1 MPKNLADYLKYLS
14 LNASAYNEYFRWKE
28 YVRFDREKAP
38 DLLCNMC
45 IDLHLE
51 THMGIRRGV
60 VDKLESYWNVRD
72 CKQATVETVSVFG
85 FKSEFVKSTNLL
97 EFQRN
102 LVSYMKKKT
111 VKLTDL
117 IIGLCILLIVSLNL
131 FIFRQRFAELF
142 NHLFR
147 YIYRRY

>member
-1 MPKNLADYLKYLS
+1 
-14 LNASAYNEYFRWKE
+14 
-28 YVRFDREKAP
+28 
-38 DLLCNMC
+38 MC

-72 CKQATVETVSVFG
+72 CKEATVETVSVFG
-85 FKSEFVKSTNLL
+85 FKSEFVKSKNLL
-97 EFQRN
+97 EFQR

-111 VKLTDL
+111 VKLADL
-117 IIGLCILLIVSLNL
+117 IVAVCILLVVLVNL

-142 NHLFR
+142 NHLFK
-147 YIYRRY
+147 YIYRFY